1 MRINPYAISP
11 LLKGESNNEK
21 EDTNSA
27 SFGQVLGDA
36 LNKVN
41 SRQVEADKAAEG
53 LISGDIDN
61 LHDVMIASEK
71 AQLSLNMSVQV
82 VNKAV
87 DAYNEISRMQ
97 L

>member
-1 MRINPYAISP
+1 MRINPYAMP
-11 LLKGESNNEK
+11 LSLKGESNKEK
-21 EDTNSA
+21 ENSSSF

-41 SRQVEADKAAEG
+41 SSQVEANKAAEG